1 MLTLGADVFV
11 ARLFVSDDSRGI
23 RAHNR
28 VIKPNGSLAEAVV
41 ILWLSER
48 QRKMVSRRHFRFV
61 VNLTTNLENELENE
75 LECQRTTLESGV
87 FLNTKVSRGQHLFT
101 VVIYSSY
108 LVTKLVK

>member
-48 QRKMVSRRHFRFV
+48 QRKMVSRRHFQFV
-61 VNLTTNLENELENE
+61 VNLTTNLENE

-101 VVIYSSY
+101 VVIYSSF
-108 LVTKLVK
+108 LVVTQLVK